1 MPKRVPPLSAVLL
14 AQIKPD
20 PSKVIEH
27 IDGAFPGLRF
37 RVTPAGT
44 RSRSLN
50 IRANGKMRR
59 FDVGQN
65 LGLSEARSKAEEL
78 KVEIKNGVDPTAEK
92 RARREK
98 AKLALDDIG
107 TIGFLVDRISR
118 RVLVKL
124 LKQRM
129 IKETVFVSYFLHT

>member
-1 MPKRVPPLSAVLL
+1 MPKPVPPLSAAQL

-20 PSKVIEH
+20 PSEVIELT
-27 IDGAFPGLRF
+27 DGAVPGLRF

-44 RSRSLN
+44 RSWSLN

-59 FDVGQN
+59 FEVGQN

-78 KVEIKNGVDPTAEK
+78 RVKIKNGVDPTAEI

-98 AKLALDDIG
+98 AKLAFDGIG
-107 TIGFLVDRISR
+107 TMGALVDW
-118 RVLVKL
+118 
-124 LKQRM
+124 
-129 IKETVFVSYFLHT
+129 YFQNS